1 METRIRIVK
10 RGAGVSTSDVA
21 PAAVEKTPR
30 QSERD
35 TANAVKSWIAEWEV
49 RNRLVKQAAFSLLR
63 SVQNGTESST
73 RRLAVVNR

>member
-21 PAAVEKTPR
+21 PAPIEKTPQ
-30 QSERD
+30 QSERE

-63 SVQNGTESST
+63 SVQNGTENST
-73 RRLAVVNR
+73 RRLAIANR